1 MTTKTIT
8 DAELEVMRL
17 LWREQQPMTLAR
29 IRDELLQTT
38 SWSHST
44 IKTLIFRLREKGVIS
59 HLDKYGPAQYYPIVT
74 EESFLLD
81 ESTNILG
88 KLFDG
93 SAMKMIATLRHGG
106 KLSDQDVSELRN
118 FFKMGGDDE

>member
-17 LWREQQPMTLAR
+17 LWREQQPMTVAR

-38 SWSHST
+38 SWNDST
-44 IKTLIFRLREKGVIS
+44 IKTLVVRLREKGVIA
-59 HLDKYGPAQYYPIVT
+59 HLDKYGPAQYYPLVT
-74 EESFLLD
+74 EEAYLLD
-81 ESTNILG
+81 ESESILG

-106 KLSDQDVSELRN
+106 KLSDQDISELRE
-118 FFKMGGDDE
+118 FFKMGGEDE